1 MKVLISTQSPNP
13 QISAFFAK
21 SLAETYALGEK
32 EGIEFRFM
40 WSPDEFSFR
49 NEAAEIVIEKNYDA
63 LIFIKPHI
71 QWVATDLVGIIK
83 GESLIE
89 GVPTKQYFAPEQ
101 FYKAVLND
109 SPNQDSDSP
118 ITAKLM
124 DLDMVVIKKEVFDRI
139 NDFVIKANYPKED
152 GIIEQIPIYFYS
164 STDENGPM
172 SQDINYCKAAEKA
185 EIPIVIN
192 KDMAIFEHVWVPY
205 KTYIGNDIRK
215 DFINKGFEEVEQ
227 L

>member
-1 MKVLISTQSPNP
+1 MTPL
-13 QISAFFAK
+13 
-21 SLAETYALGEK
+21 
-32 EGIEFRFM
+32 
-40 WSPDEFSFR
+40 
-49 NEAAEIVIEKNYDA
+49 
-63 LIFIKPHI
+63 
-71 QWVATDLVGIIK
+71 
-83 GESLIE
+83 
-89 GVPTKQYFAPEQ
+89 
-101 FYKAVLND
+101 
-109 SPNQDSDSP
+109 
-118 ITAKLM
+118 
-124 DLDMVVIKKEVFDRI
+124 
-139 NDFVIKANYPKED
+139 IKANYPKED

-172 SQDINYCKAAEKA
+172 SQDINFCKAAEKA